1 MTAGSPAFA
10 RYTATIAEIMLQL
23 DPWTTAPIPDT
34 RYRITSSRPSMDAED
49 ASDDLQS
56 KVLQNTLAEV
66 AARSEP
72 TDEKGQLSEPC
83 CVICLDS
90 ITEACEARPCK
101 HRNFDYLCLL
111 NWIERLPKCPL
122 CKSNIHEV
130 GHDFNHDGPGTSRVY
145 LVPQVTNDAP
155 RNEQPQV
162 QPHRPRW
169 TAERPNRRRYDHIQR
184 RAVTQDEAII
194 RRQQIYRNR
203 LYSLHVGSN
212 PRSRYR
218 DITPALFESDPELVS
233 RARAW
238 LRRELQVFSFLHT
251 PSGPQSSED
260 AMTRR
265 RANNAEFL
273 LEYIIAILKTVDIQG
288 SQGAAEDML
297 SDFLGRENAGLLLH
311 ELRSFLRSPWSIEA
325 WDRKVQYPSSSVE
338 RAKYEDEDTE
348 NRGGSSRAGP
358 IRSRAGQGRMK
369 SDSYRPSYSRSPY
382 SRPNTTRQKDP
393 G

>member
-1 MTAGSPAFA
+1 
-10 RYTATIAEIMLQL
+10 
-23 DPWTTAPIPDT
+23 
-34 RYRITSSRPSMDAED
+34 MDVEST
-49 ASDDLQS
+49 SDDLQS
-56 KVLQNTLAEV
+56 KVLLNTHAEV
-66 AARSEP
+66 AERNDSANEG
-72 TDEKGQLSEPC
+72 GQLSEPC

-90 ITEACEARPCK
+90 ITEACETRPCK

-111 NWIERLPKCPL
+111 SWIERLSKCPL

-130 GHDFNHDGPGTSRVY
+130 LHDFDHDGPGTSRVY
-145 LVPQVTNDAP
+145 LVPQVTNSISRD
-155 RNEQPQV
+155 EQPQL

-169 TAERPNRRRYDHIQR
+169 ATERPNRRRYEHVQR
-184 RAVTQDEAII
+184 RLVTQDEAII

-203 LYSLHVGSN
+203 LYSLHMGSN

-218 DITPALFESDPELVS
+218 DITPAVFGSEPELAS

-251 PSGPQSSED
+251 PSSPQSSED

-273 LEYIIAILKTVDIQG
+273 LEYIVAILKTVDIQG

-297 SDFLGRENAGLLLH
+297 SEFLGRENTQVLLH
-311 ELRSFLRSPWSIEA
+311 ELRNFLRSPWSIET
-325 WDRKVQYPSSSVE
+325 WDRKVQYPSSTVE
-338 RAKYEDEDTE
+338 REKCGDGNAE
-348 NRGGSSRAGP
+348 NRGGSSRGRP
-358 IRSRAGQGRMK
+358 IRSRLDHGRTRG
-369 SDSYRPSYSRSPY
+369 DSYRPSCSRTPY
-382 SRPNTTRQKDP
+382 SHPNLAHRRDL